1 MAKNSVMSPV
11 VGQRDRQETPAVE
24 VVLLTLPGVSG
35 ARLAEAVRHFFRF
48 DRAEWNAGVRFFFF
62 PGRQGT
68 PVVGGLQGTAM
79 WVCGDSHFKSSRFW
93 HRRGGT
99 GSGVCPA
106 RDLTGLHGIARDL
119 GSAPHEPHGIAR
131 DLWPAL
137 HGITRGLRD
146 LGSAAL
152 GPHGIARDLGSA
164 PHGIA
169 RDLGSA
175 PREPHGIARDLGPAL
190 HGTAR
195 DCTGSGVAAHEP
207 HALSLSLS
215 LSFSLSLPLKDC
227 SLSLSLFLSP
237 SQGLFCDGTCAHVC
251 VLLCVFGLCTSFSCG
266 AIVIR
271 VWMPCAFVRCVLVM
285 CAIVTC

>member
-1 MAKNSVMSPV
+1 MA
-11 VGQRDRQETPAVE
+11 
-24 VVLLTLPGVSG
+24 L
-35 ARLAEAVRHFFRF
+35 
-48 DRAEWNAGVRFFFF
+48 AGV
-62 PGRQGT
+62 
-68 PVVGGLQGTAM
+68 
-79 WVCGDSHFKSSRFW
+79 
-93 HRRGGT
+93 
-99 GSGVCPA
+99 
-106 RDLTGLHGIARDL
+106 ARDL
-119 GSAPHEPHGIAR
+119 GSALRGISWDCTGLHGVWGLLHLNCTGLHGPALRGIA
-131 DLWPAL
+131 
-137 HGITRGLRD
+137 RGLRD

-175 PREPHGIARDLGPAL
+175 PREPHGIARDLGLAL

-207 HALSLSLS
+207 HALSLSL
-215 LSFSLSLPLKDC
+215 FLSL
-227 SLSLSLFLSP
+227 SLSLSLFPLKDYSLSLSP

-271 VWMPCAFVRCVLVM
+271 VWVPSAFVRCVLVI